1 MRYPNFEYERNLI
14 NKGFLNVAAT
24 DEVNRGGLA
33 GSVFAGAVII
43 PVDMVQVFEGVLNDS
58 KKLSEKKRRELSD
71 LIKATCSW
79 SIGTASV
86 EEIDEINILNAT
98 KLAMSR
104 AIDQLGVV
112 DYVLVDGNMH
122 MGDILDIPYESIV
135 KGDAKCLSIAA
146 ASIIAKEA
154 QCQYMYDLDK
164 IYPQYGL
171 AKHKGYGTAFH
182 LKAIA
187 EYGPCDIHRKTFG
200 GVREFING

>member
-1 MRYPNFEYERNLI
+1 MNYPDFTYERALI
-14 NKGFLNVAAT
+14 DKGYLNVAAT

-43 PVDMVQVFEGVLNDS
+43 PEYMVVVFEGVLNDS
-58 KKLSEKKRRELSD
+58 KKLSENKRKEYSD
-71 LIKATCSW
+71 LIKVSCKWAIGEAT
-79 SIGTASV
+79 AQEV
-86 EEIDEINILNAT
+86 DEFNILNAT
-98 KLAMSR
+98 KLAMFR
-104 AIDQLGVV
+104 AVEQLEDV
-112 DYVLVDGNMH
+112 DYILVDGNMD
-122 MGDILDIPYESIV
+122 MSEIFSIPYVSII
-135 KGDAKCLSIAA
+135 KGDARSLSIAA

>member
-1 MRYPNFEYERNLI
+1 MPDFSLETVLKEKGYFNIAGSDETSRGSLI
-14 NKGFLNVAAT
+14 
-24 DEVNRGGLA
+24 

-43 PVDMVQVFEGVLNDS
+43 TEDLLDVFEKTLNDS

-104 AIDQLGVV
+104 AIDQLAVV

-135 KGDAKCLSIAA
+135 KGDVKCLSIAA